1 MSIQRF
7 THLSF
12 FLFFSCLFSQLGA
25 VEYHVAKTGDDNNA
39 GTVEAP
45 FLTISKA
52 ASLAQAGD
60 VVFIHE
66 GTYEES
72 LRPANSG
79 SAGNPIIFKSFE
91 RDKVVLTAMQALSGF
106 SLDAGD
112 IYKVSVDWDLGQE
125 NFVMNGAT
133 AMDLARW
140 PNNTD
145 GDPFTLNS
153 LRNDGGSPGETETN
167 AFLTD
172 SDIPNFDWTGG
183 SILFYGDRPGS
194 GWTTWKA
201 FITSSSSGRVNFDLL
216 KNQAWIRTAHPPAD
230 KGDYFLEG
238 IKDVLDYENE
248 WWFDEG
254 TQTLY
259 VQLPGGETP
268 EDGQVQMRR
277 RSFTVDL
284 NGRSYI
290 RLENFAVFGG
300 KIEIEG
306 TGNELYGMSS
316 FYGSYSRGVTRNFH
330 AESRSIDVKWN
341 AVNTRIEHCEVGF
354 GAGTG
359 IWDSGSGTVIEN
371 NYIHDFD
378 FLGSYDAPLMVR
390 GQRDALVKQNTI
402 TRGGRDAIQIISKG
416 SRVAYNDVSHSNLIA
431 DDCALLYTIGM
442 NLNMEIDHNWF
453 HDTESRGDLKKA
465 AGIYL
470 DNDAGDVKVHHNV
483 VYNTEWSSIQINWNG
498 TDLDIFNNTIW
509 DGSAAFGAWHKPGT
523 AFSNVKVWNNL
534 TNKNSLEPQ
543 SDKQNNLVMAEGAS
557 PFTAENDLDWT
568 LKSGTGAIDFGREIA
583 GITDGFTGSA
593 PDAGAYE
600 FGNERWLAGVL
611 WDLTRGAAS
620 RCYNLPGE
628 SCTAE
633 PVSNDNPGI
642 RPEDSFLQVF
652 PNPTTTRLYFKDLKR
667 GTVLRLV
674 DINGRVVRSDLQ
686 SSHLA
691 QDGLDVTTL
700 ATGIYLLTD
709 NQGHTARFIKR

>member
-1 MSIQRF
+1 MLFQKF
-7 THLSF
+7 TTLLFTFLLTSF
-12 FLFFSCLFSQLGA
+12 LTHLGA

-39 GTVEAP
+39 GTMEAP
-45 FLTISKA
+45 FLTIGKA

-60 VVFIHE
+60 VVVIHE
-66 GTYEES
+66 GTYEEG

-79 SAGNPIIFKSFE
+79 TEGNPIVFKSFE
-91 RDKVVLTAMQALSGF
+91 KDRVVLTAMQALVGF
-106 SLDAGD
+106 TADGGD
-112 IYKVSVDWDLGQE
+112 IYKVAVDWDLGQE

-153 LRNDGGSPGETETN
+153 LRNDGGSPGETATN

-172 SDIPNFDWTGG
+172 AEIPDFDWTGG

-201 FITSSSSGRVNFDLL
+201 FITSSSAGRVNFDLL
-216 KNQAWIRTAHPPAD
+216 KNQAWIRTAHPPVD

-254 TQTLY
+254 TKTLY
-259 VQLPGGETP
+259 VQLPGGEAP
-268 EDGQVQMRR
+268 EDGKVQMRR

-284 NGRSYI
+284 NGRNYI
-290 RLENFAVFGG
+290 HLENFAVFGG

-306 TGNELYGMSS
+306 TGNQLYGMSS

-330 AESRSIDVKWN
+330 AESRAIDVKWN

-390 GQRDALVKQNTI
+390 GQRDALVMRNTI

-416 SRVAYNDVSHSNLIA
+416 SRVAYNDVSRSNLIA
-431 DDCALLYTIGM
+431 DDCALIYTLGM
-442 NLNMEIDHNWF
+442 NLDMEIDHNWF
-453 HDTESRGDLKKA
+453 HDAESRGDLKKA

-483 VYNTEWSSIQINWNG
+483 VYNTEWSSIQINWDG

-543 SDKQNNLVMAEGAS
+543 SDKQNNLVMAEGAN
-557 PFTAENDLDWT
+557 PFTAENNLDWT
-568 LKSGTGAIDFGREIA
+568 LKSGSSAIDFGREIA
-583 GITDGFTGSA
+583 GITDGFSGAA

-600 FGNERWLAGVL
+600 FGNDRWLAGVL
-611 WDLTRGAAS
+611 WDRTRGAAS

-628 SCTAE
+628 SCTAA
-633 PVSNDNPGI
+633 PVSNNTPSA
-642 RPEDSFLQVF
+642 RPRDHYLEVF
-652 PNPTTTRLYFKDLKR
+652 PNPASSRLFFKDLDL
-667 GTVLRLV
+667 GATLRLV
-674 DINGRVVRSDLQ
+674 DVAGRILSTDLKGRIL
-686 SSHLA
+686 S
-691 QDGLDVTTL
+691 QDGLDISQLT
-700 ATGIYLLTD
+700 AGIYLLTD
-709 NQGHTARFIKR
+709 QEGHTTRFVKR